1 MFIIVSMLSILSC
14 STNMFAQYLFYG
26 YTYYKGLYNISIE
39 PYKIG
44 FGEYLPEDTDKEM
57 LFERGDVITSNNN
70 INYNFSREGTTL
82 KIKFSNN
89 NYNNT
94 YLDLPLLY
102 YKGYEANYK
111 NNVNNI
117 VLPIIKGDNNIIRVK
132 LGKYRDGEITVRYN
146 GTLIQR
152 LSGIVS
158 ALSLIIFIIYMM
170 KIKILNKR
178 RRKYENEKIIY
189 NNTNV

>member
-1 MFIIVSMLSILSC
+1 MLSILLC

-39 PYKIG
+39 SYKIG
-44 FGEYLPEDTDKEM
+44 FGEYLPEGTDKAM
-57 LFERGDVITSNNN
+57 LFDRGDVITSNND

-111 NNVNNI
+111 NNDDNT
-117 VLPIIKGDNNIIRVK
+117 VLPISKGDNNIIRVK

>member
-1 MFIIVSMLSILSC
+1 MLSILSC

-39 PYKIG
+39 SYKIG
-44 FGEYLPEDTDKEM
+44 FGEYLPEGTDKAI
-57 LFERGDVITSNNN
+57 LFERWDVIT
-70 INYNFSREGTTL
+70 
-82 KIKFSNN
+82 SNN

-94 YLDLPLLY
+94 YLDLLILY
-102 YKGYEANYK
+102 YKGYEANYE

-117 VLPIIKGDNNIIRVK
+117 VLPILNQI
-132 LGKYRDGEITVRYN
+132 L
-146 GTLIQR
+146 LC
-152 LSGIVS
+152 IVS
-158 ALSLIIFIIYMM
+158 VLSLIIFIIYMIYM
-170 KIKILNKR
+170 VKIKILNKR